1 MERAQQEAR
10 RSRLPLFPSGERLRP
25 RPGLPLRKRSAPAVR
40 LSDFPSEAT
49 SETTGEQAE
58 QKTSV
63 CSVWQ
68 RNASLMPD
76 LSVQLDGGL

>member
-1 MERAQQEAR
+1 M
-10 RSRLPLFPSGERLRP
+10 L
-25 RPGLPLRKRSAPAVR
+25 

-49 SETTGEQAE
+49 SERTSKQAE
-58 QKTSV
+58 QKTNV

-68 RNASLMPD
+68 QNASLMPD